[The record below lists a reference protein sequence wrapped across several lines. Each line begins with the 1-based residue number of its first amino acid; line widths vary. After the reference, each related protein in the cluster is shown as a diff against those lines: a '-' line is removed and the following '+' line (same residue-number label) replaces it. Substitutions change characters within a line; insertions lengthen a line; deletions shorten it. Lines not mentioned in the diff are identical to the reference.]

1 MLILPACSTQHDIT
15 IPYLSTHSN
24 VDLTKHSRDGAL
36 KQVLLGNMSTEEL
49 HLPLHS
55 ILQDI
60 CL

>member
-1 MLILPACSTQHDIT
+1 MLILPACSIQYDVI
-15 IPYLSTHSN
+15 IPEAHIGD

-36 KQVLLGNMSTEEL
+36 KQVLLGNMSTAEL